1 MICPI
6 CTKKFSDIDAYI
18 KHLIQCRKEEQAKEA
33 EKRKERL
40 QQEKNKRCEEVKN
53 AFMEAQKAKDK
64 ALKLQWKLEQDY
76 PEIKYDWIP
85 EDMSCIITN
94 ALKEIYGT
102 NVHMS

>member
-6 CTKKFSDIDAYI
+6 CTKKFSDIDDYI
-18 KHLIQCRKEEQAKEA
+18 KHLIHCRKEEQAKEA

-53 AFMEAQKAKDK
+53 ALDK

-76 PEIKYDWIP
+76 PELKYGWIP